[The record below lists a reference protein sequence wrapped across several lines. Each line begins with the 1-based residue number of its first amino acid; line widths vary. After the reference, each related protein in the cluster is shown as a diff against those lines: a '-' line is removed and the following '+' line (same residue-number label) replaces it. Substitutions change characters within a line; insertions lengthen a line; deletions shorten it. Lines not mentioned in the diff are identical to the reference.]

1 MTPDTGDT
9 EALSRRCKALEAE
22 LEQTR
27 ARLARA
33 ESRRITSRGG
43 AGDREDTRQALEAS
57 ELKYRS
63 LFSESPY
70 GVLLVDPEELA
81 MREFNPAMHRMLG
94 YDRET
99 FATMRLPDIEGRHG
113 IEALHQL
120 MHRRLQ
126 GPPEEFET
134 ELVTRDER
142 RLTALVFAK
151 AIELEGRPFLF
162 CIVRDITAP
171 RELERQLRLNQFAL
185 DRTDEAMYIVDG
197 SGAFHFV
204 NHGATRML
212 GYPREVL
219 TAMTVFDVDPV
230 FSRARFDEVW
240 QRLANGGSTTFET
253 VHRTRDG
260 VEFPVE
266 IFTSYFSYLGEGL
279 LVAMV
284 RDIRGRRE
292 NESTLRKLSMAVEQ
306 SPASVAITDMDGIIE
321 YVNEAYVE
329 AAGHARAELIGSD
342 IRRLQRAPGL
352 ATQEEP
358 WRRLRAGESWRGERE
373 GRRGDG
379 TPITERVMVSPIVA
393 ESGEV
398 SHFLEIKEDITA
410 QKRIEGELR
419 RYHERLEQMVAQR
432 TRALEQ
438 ANRRLQREIEERRQ
452 MEVRLRQTQYAVD
465 HAATAIFWLNIH
477 TARVIYANRQAL
489 DSLGCGREEIL
500 GRRAW
505 ELGPDLPEGRWP
517 TFRRV
522 MRRRG
527 VVRFEGRLRRRDG
540 SLLPV
545 DITVYR
551 TDFEGEERLV
561 AFVNDTTRRRAAVEA
576 LRESEA
582 RFRQIAE
589 TIDEVFWLV
598 DWRRD
603 RGIYISPAFEA
614 LWQQDPSVFYDDWHA
629 GARSI
634 HPEDAP
640 GAARAFRQAID
651 RHTGYETEFRIIRPD
666 GSTRWIHDRGFL
678 IFDEAGQVSRIA
690 GLSEDITA
698 RKTSELALEQARDE
712 AEAASRAKN
721 VFLSTMSH
729 ELRTPLNAI
738 IGFARLMEGEDG
750 LSREHRYNLATIN
763 RSGRHLL
770 ELINEVLEIS
780 RIEAGRVFLEEEAFD
795 LEDTL
800 RTIEEMMSERAR
812 HKDLGLGVVRRGTL
826 PHYVRGD
833 GSRLRQVLV
842 NLLGNAVKFTEQGGV
857 ELRVEA
863 VEGGI
868 HFAVIDTG
876 PGLRVEDRERI
887 FEAFYQSPAS
897 AAMGEGTGLGLAI
910 SREFVRLMGGDIIV
924 RSEPGA
930 GTTFEFTI
938 PLREAPRGA
947 MLGRS
952 RGRVVGLAPGQRV
965 PRVLVVEDE
974 PENRRM
980 LVALLEGAGFEVSS
994 AADGAAAVR
1003 AFQRTHP
1010 HFIWMDMGLPEV
1022 DGYEAS
1028 RRIRVLPGG
1037 MEVVIAAQT
1046 AAAFS
1051 EDRRKILRA
1060 GCQEVLVKPLDAD
1073 EVFEVMGRYL
1083 DIEYDYEPEPAA
1095 GGGTIPLPPLD
1106 LADMDARHVDA
1117 LHRAAVALD
1126 ARAVRELLEEAG
1138 DTAVTEG
1145 LRALV
1150 EDFRFEQIIRL
1161 CEESRQTRALP
1172 APSQD

>member
-1 MTPDTGDT
+1 MTCDTGDAG
-9 EALSRRCKALEAE
+9 ALSRRCRALEAE

-33 ESRRITSRGG
+33 ESRRIMSPGG
-43 AGDREDTRQALEAS
+43 TGDREGTRQALEAS

-70 GVLLVDPEELA
+70 GVMLVEPQELA

-94 YDRET
+94 YERET
-99 FATMRLPDIEGRHG
+99 FETLRLPDIEGRHG
-113 IEALHQL
+113 SEEIHQRMQRL
-120 MHRRLQ
+120 LQ

-134 ELVTRDER
+134 ELVASDGR
-142 RLTALVFAK
+142 RLTALVSAK

-185 DRTDEAMYIVDG
+185 DRTDEAMYILDG
-197 SGAFHFV
+197 NGAFHFV

-219 TAMTVFDVDPV
+219 TSMTVFDVDPV
-230 FSRARFDEVW
+230 FSRTRFDEVW
-240 QRLANGGSTTFET
+240 RRLAKVGGVTFET

-260 VEFPVE
+260 VQFPVE
-266 IFTSYFSYLGEGL
+266 VFASYFSYLGEGL
-279 LVAMV
+279 LVVMV
-284 RDIRGRRE
+284 RDIRERRQHE
-292 NESTLRKLSMAVEQ
+292 ATLRKLSMAVEQ
-306 SPASVAITDMDGIIE
+306 SPASVAITDMDGTIE
-321 YVNEAYVE
+321 YVNGAYVE
-329 AAGHARAELIGSD
+329 AAGHDRSELIGSD
-342 IRRLQRAPGL
+342 IRRLHRGQGL
-352 ATQEEP
+352 ATQEP
-358 WRRLRAGESWRGERE
+358 WRRLRAGESWRGERQ
-373 GRRGDG
+373 GRRRDG
-379 TPITERVMVSPIVA
+379 SPITERVMVSPIVA

-410 QKRIEGELR
+410 QKRIEGELT
-419 RYHERLEQMVAQR
+419 RYHEHLEQMVAQR

-438 ANRRLQREIEERRQ
+438 ANRRLQREIDERRQ

-477 TARVIYANRQAL
+477 TARVIYANREAL
-489 DSLGCGREEIL
+489 DSLGWEGEELL

-505 ELGPDLPEGRWP
+505 ELGPDLPEERWP
-517 TFRRV
+517 IFRRV

-561 AFVNDTTRRRAAVEA
+561 AFVNDTTRRRAALEA
-576 LRESEA
+576 LRESET

-603 RGIYISPAFEA
+603 RGIYISPAFET
-614 LWQQDPSVFYDDWHA
+614 LWQQDPSVFYEDWHA
-629 GARSI
+629 GARSM

-640 GAARAFRQAID
+640 RARQAFRRAIAG
-651 RHTGYETEFRIIRPD
+651 HTGYEAEFRIIRPD

-678 IFDEAGQVSRIA
+678 ILDEAGEVSRIA
-690 GLSEDITA
+690 GLSEDVTA

-712 AEAASRAKN
+712 AEAANRAKN

-750 LSREHRYNLATIN
+750 LSREHRNNLATIN

-812 HKDLGLGVVRRGTL
+812 HKGLRLGVERRGTL

-857 ELRVEA
+857 ELRVASME
-863 VEGGI
+863 EGI
-868 HFAVIDTG
+868 HFAVSDSG
-876 PGLRVEDRERI
+876 PGLGVEDRERI

-910 SREFVRLMGGDIIV
+910 SREFVRLMGGDITV
-924 RSEPGA
+924 RSEPGI

-938 PLREAPRGA
+938 PLREAPGGTVP
-947 MLGRS
+947 GRS
-952 RGRVVGLAPGQRV
+952 RGRVVGLAPGQRA

-980 LVALLEGAGFEVSS
+980 LVALLEGVGFEVSG

-1003 AFQRTHP
+1003 AFQRKRP

-1022 DGYEAS
+1022 DGYEAT

-1073 EVFEVMGRYL
+1073 KVFEVMGRHL
-1083 DIEYDYEPEPAA
+1083 AIEYDYEPQPAA
-1095 GGGTIPLPPLD
+1095 GGGPTAPPSLD
-1106 LADMDARHVDA
+1106 LAHLDPSYVDA
-1117 LHRAAVALD
+1117 LRRAALALD
-1126 ARAVRELLEEAG
+1126 ARAVCDLLEEGG
-1138 DTAVTEG
+1138 DTTVTEG

-1150 EDFRFEQIIRL
+1150 DDFRFEHIVRL
-1161 CEESRQTRALP
+1161 CEEGRKGRALT
-1172 APSQD
+1172 AHIQD